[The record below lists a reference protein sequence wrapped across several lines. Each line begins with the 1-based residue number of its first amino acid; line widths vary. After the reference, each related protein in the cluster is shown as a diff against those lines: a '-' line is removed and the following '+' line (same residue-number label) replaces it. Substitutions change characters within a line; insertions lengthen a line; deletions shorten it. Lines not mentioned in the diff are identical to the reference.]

1 VNRTKKSPLKLL
13 NFDIEKNT
21 IVINTSHSKEL
32 KKALKIEANHSTKH
46 KMVELKARVN
56 DLDIL
61 RKRLAD
67 KGADYKC
74 TFHQRDQY
82 FVVPEG
88 RLKLRT
94 VKDSESAELIY
105 YERENILGPKSDD
118 AYILRVHEPEDLKHI
133 LTKILKPLIV
143 VEKEREIYQYKG
155 TQIHLDRV
163 KKLGDFIEFEREVA
177 DNQESIEKGLQVLE
191 NLTASLEIH
200 SSNLESLSY
209 SDLLEK

>member
-1 VNRTKKSPLKLL
+1 M
-13 NFDIEKNT
+13 
-21 IVINTSHSKEL
+21 
-32 KKALKIEANHSTKH
+32 KIEANRSTKH
-46 KMVELKARVN
+46 KMVELKAHIN
-56 DLDIL
+56 DFDVL
-61 RKRLAD
+61 RKRVAD
-67 KGADYKC
+67 IGAEYKC

-94 VKDSESAELIY
+94 VEDSESAELIY

-118 AYILRVHEPEDLKHI
+118 AYILRVHEPEDLNLI

-143 VEKEREIYQYKG
+143 VEKEREIYQFKG

-177 DNQESIEKGLQVLE
+177 DNQESIEKGFQVLE
-191 NLTASLEIH
+191 NLTTLLKIH
-200 SSNLESLSY
+200 SSNLESISY